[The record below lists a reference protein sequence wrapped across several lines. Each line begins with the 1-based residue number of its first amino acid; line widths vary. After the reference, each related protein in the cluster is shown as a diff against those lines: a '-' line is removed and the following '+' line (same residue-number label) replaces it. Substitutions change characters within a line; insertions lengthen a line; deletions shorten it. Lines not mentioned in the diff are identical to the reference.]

1 MGWFDEQIKERKQND
16 DAVFAAAFAGIADAV
31 LGKKLSSAFESD
43 AQKAKNAIDSILSF
57 YHVKTQEVP
66 DSIKNLNEQLEYLMR
81 PYGIMRRRVKLEK
94 GWYKNAIGA
103 MLGVKKSDSS
113 VVAFIPT
120 GLSGYSYLDQGSGKY
135 VKINKRIA

>member
-66 DSIKNLNEQLEYLMR
+66 DSIKNLN
-81 PYGIMRRRVKLEK
+81 
-94 GWYKNAIGA
+94 
-103 MLGVKKSDSS
+103 
-113 VVAFIPT
+113 
-120 GLSGYSYLDQGSGKY
+120 
-135 VKINKRIA
+135 